1 MRITVLRLVWLGK
14 QLLKPHNSTA
24 QQGPQQDSCDMP
36 CIEQETKAAIRKNT
50 GVSRRWFAS
59 PPPPHPQVWIPQSK
73 SAGGFGPVDQI
84 RREGVPN
91 LLWHR
96 PAECPR
102 VSASDIAREIG
113 KKNKKNFLLPS
124 CSSSTCILTFFLSS
138 PLQAFFFSVFFFS
151 LFFFPT
157 WWKIIG
163 IVRHYGIEGRA
174 ETGHDFMFVA
184 VKLLSWRWS
193 QVLYV
198 AQFTTMNIQY
208 EMKTLLF

>member
-24 QQGPQQDSCDMP
+24 QQGPQQDSCGMP
-36 CIEQETKAAIRKNT
+36 CIEQEAKAAIRKNT
-50 GVSRRWFAS
+50 CVSRRWFAS
-59 PPPPHPQVWIPQSK
+59 PTRFGFPSPNPLADLGQSTK
-73 SAGGFGPVDQI
+73 SAGKGPSICFDTVQPS
-84 RREGVPN
+84 V
-91 LLWHR
+91 
-96 PAECPR
+96 R
-102 VSASDIAREIG
+102 VSASDFAREIG

-124 CSSSTCILTFFLSS
+124 CSSSTCILTFFFIITSS
-138 PLQAFFFSVFFFS
+138 SLFFFSVFFF
-151 LFFFPT
+151 LFLPYLME
-157 WWKIIG
+157 IIG

-198 AQFTTMNIQY
+198 AQLTTMNIQY